1 MLGHLMD
8 WSPVRSQ
15 DPDSLKRGV
24 KSPAQTGQLTENE
37 EVTTITGRYVRKPTQ
52 GK

>member
-15 DPDSLKRGV
+15 DPDPLEGAV
-24 KSPAQTGQLTENE
+24 KSPTQTGRLTENE
-37 EVTTITGRYVRKPTQ
+37 EVTAVTERYVRKPAQ